1 MLCLRILPLV
11 RGWISK
17 NRWFLEAGALLI
29 MSFELIDITHRMHFI
44 FVNFRFE
51 RSDQERLKTNIFSF
65 PLIDWTSLD
74 VYRNTL
80 QRDSQRMF
88 IRNSSN
94 GTPSGTHS
102 DTPGL
107 GMKHLDKCS
116 SCFSWFLCVYSSPWS
131 PGHLTSDDGEIVTH
145 VHPDY
150 NPELTTCWSP

>member
-94 GTPSGTHS
+94 GTHSGTLG
-102 DTPGL
+102 DTWAG
-107 GMKHLDKCS
+107 DEA
-116 SCFSWFLCVYSSPWS
+116 SWQMFFMLFLIFVCLQLPRLPWS
-131 PGHLTSDDGEIVTH
+131 PDIWWWGDSDTRA
-145 VHPDY
+145 PW
-150 NPELTTCWSP
+150 L